1 MLWPATSW
9 RGFATTEESKKMTP
23 DQKYAASMVR
33 LGYQLNEFKIG
44 GNYTPLLRDGN
55 HVYISGQIPRV
66 GDAIVLPG
74 KVGES
79 LSLADAQIAA
89 GVSALRCLGLLKQA
103 LGSLD
108 QVKAIL
114 KINVY
119 VRSADDFDQQ
129 SEVANG
135 ASDLLNEILGAAGSH
150 TRTSVGVLQ
159 LPKGAAVE
167 IDMIAVARD

>member
-1 MLWPATSW
+1 
-9 RGFATTEESKKMTP
+9 MTP
-23 DQKYAASMVR
+23 DQKYAAAMVR

-74 KVGES
+74 KVGDS
-79 LSLADAQIAA
+79 LTLAQAQIAA
-89 GVSALRCLGLLKQA
+89 GISVLRCLGLLKQA

-108 QVKAIL
+108 RIKAIPR
-114 KINVY
+114 INVY
-119 VRSADDFDQQ
+119 VRSAEDFDQQ

-135 ASDLLNEILGAAGSH
+135 ASDLLHEILGSAGVH
-150 TRTSVGVLQ
+150 TRTSLGVMQ
-159 LPKGAAVE
+159 LPKSAAVE
-167 IDMIAVARD
+167 VDMIAVAHSA

>member
-1 MLWPATSW
+1 
-9 RGFATTEESKKMTP
+9 MTP
-23 DQKYAASMVR
+23 DQKYAAAMVH

-167 IDMIAVARD
+167 IDMTAVARD

>member
-1 MLWPATSW
+1 
-9 RGFATTEESKKMTP
+9 MTP
-23 DQKYAASMVR
+23 DQKYAAAMTR

-55 HVYISGQIPRV
+55 HIYISGQIPRV

>member
-1 MLWPATSW
+1 
-9 RGFATTEESKKMTP
+9 MTP
-23 DQKYAASMVR
+23 DQKYAAAMVR

-150 TRTSVGVLQ
+150 TRTSVGVQQ

>member
-1 MLWPATSW
+1 
-9 RGFATTEESKKMTP
+9 MTP
-23 DQKYAASMVR
+23 DQKYAAAMTR

-55 HVYISGQIPRV
+55 HIYISGQIPRV

-119 VRSADDFDQQ
+119 VRSAEDFDQQ